1 MEKMLNEYLKTLSPL
16 ELKAYHIAKDHLK
29 DSFDL
34 KKSII
39 QKTQEC
45 INNYTE
51 ESVNETYH
59 SISEVWG

>member
-34 KKSII
+34 KKSIGFI
-39 QKTQEC
+39 KYKSNKEG
-45 INNYTE
+45 
-51 ESVNETYH
+51 VNK
-59 SISEVWG
+59 